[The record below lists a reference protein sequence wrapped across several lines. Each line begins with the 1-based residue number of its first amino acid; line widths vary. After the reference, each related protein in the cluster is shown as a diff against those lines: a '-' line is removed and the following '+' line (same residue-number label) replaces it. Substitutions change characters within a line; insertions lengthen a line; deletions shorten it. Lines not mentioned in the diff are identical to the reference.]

1 MTIVGH
7 SPPLRVRVDWSG
19 VERGGEGKG
28 GGGQTVDRKGGEP
41 GQEQRRYR
49 TRYKTHATRLS
60 GLQLAVE
67 LDQGYGDDFSLSR
80 RASQS

>member
-28 GGGQTVDRKGGEP
+28 GDRLWTAKGVSLDRNSDATVL
-41 GQEQRRYR
+41 
-49 TRYKTHATRLS
+49 ATRLTQLDS
-60 GLQLAVE
+60 GLQWAVE